1 MRLAMIAQLLS
12 WLNRVDESGTMN
24 NDYAWCPMLEY
35 QRTFGV
41 VDTDG
46 AGWNEQG
53 DQLLQRFR
61 FAVPGQM
68 ATRRSC
74 PGGFRVNSWLVGVP
88 SIVRRNVARIC
99 NRWFNEAALGFGA
112 RVVAGG
118 LLLEA
123 PEVGRWPSPVASKRT
138 LTSPAVC
145 AVMAPLR

>member
-53 DQLLQRFR
+53 DELCSDSASPYQDKWHRHPQVLS
-61 FAVPGQM
+61 GC
-68 ATRRSC
+68 RS
-74 PGGFRVNSWLVGVP
+74 G
-88 SIVRRNVARIC
+88 
-99 NRWFNEAALGFGA
+99 
-112 RVVAGG
+112 
-118 LLLEA
+118 
-123 PEVGRWPSPVASKRT
+123 K
-138 LTSPAVC
+138 
-145 AVMAPLR
+145 